1 MIPTPVQ
8 KSAVELAACRGEAEA
23 RPSLF
28 SGAYQPPSRSH
39 CSGQSFGHR
48 CAWKRMTP
56 IGVGR
61 VQQVEQ
67 LERQTWDR
75 RVRGL
80 LAPSRWVE
88 MARSP
93 KYVLL
98 LLRVAKGR
106 ATMVSQ
112 RIRSQRV
119 LFTNGGTWSEDS
131 RLSSLSLR
139 IGNSQGCCSPSFS
152 LSGEVLAES
161 ILSAERVKVWVV
173 LFPSCFGVSYR
184 ICRRR

>member
-1 MIPTPVQ
+1 MPVQ
-8 KSAVELAACRGEAEA
+8 KIAVELAASRGEAEDC
-23 RPSLF
+23 PSLS
-28 SGAYQPPSRSH
+28 SGTYQPPSRSH

-48 CAWKRMTP
+48 YAWKRMTP

-88 MARSP
+88 TARSP

-106 ATMVSQ
+106 STIVSQ
-112 RIRSQRV
+112 
-119 LFTNGGTWSEDS
+119 
-131 RLSSLSLR
+131 
-139 IGNSQGCCSPSFS
+139 
-152 LSGEVLAES
+152 S
-161 ILSAERVKVWVV
+161 I
-173 LFPSCFGVSYR
+173 
-184 ICRRR
+184 